1 MSNWKMVMNK
11 KELAPGIVVYSDVI
25 ENHTSLVSD
34 IEEGMFSAKKE
45 WAPSYIRSN
54 DVVKVDTEYR
64 DTLTFA
70 VPYTNSIIEDF
81 TNLNEAFNATLS
93 NMFLVAFGPA
103 ESEYKSEYRLE
114 TTWHDSYSILKYGE
128 GQKFLN
134 HIDDHKEVHRRLSL
148 VYYINDDYKGGE
160 IVFPRF
166 NITYK
171 PNANELL
178 LFPSTYVYNHSVSP
192 VIEGTRYA
200 VVSWMR

>member
-1 MSNWKMVMNK
+1 MVMNK

-25 ENHTSLVSD
+25 ENHTSLISD
-34 IEEGMFSAKKE
+34 IEEGMISARRE
-45 WAPSYIRSN
+45 WTPSSVKSN
-54 DVVKVDTEYR
+54 DKVKVDTDYR
-64 DTLTFA
+64 DTLTT
-70 VPYTNSIIEDF
+70 VVTYTNSIIDNF
-81 TNLNEAFNATLS
+81 INLDQAFNATLS
-93 NMFLVAFGPA
+93 NIFLFGFGPA
-103 ESEYKSEYRLE
+103 ETDYKSEYQLS
-114 TTWHDSYSILKYGE
+114 TTWHDSYSILKYGK
-128 GQKFLN
+128 GQKFVN
-134 HIDDHKEVHRRLSL
+134 HIDDHQDFHRRLSL

-200 VVSWMR
+200 VVSWLK